1 MRFWNSTPAPII
13 LSLGTGFLPEMAE
26 GALIMDYNA
35 PPGTALVE
43 TDRMLRQVEGFID
56 RMPEIASW
64 SRRTGNQLGFFITEP
79 NQGDYVL
86 RLRKGHRPAAD
97 AIASDLRTRIE
108 AAQPALSI
116 EFGQLVEDVIGDLT
130 TSPEPIEIR
139 VLARIVNSQNPR
151 RARWRC

>member
-1 MRFWNSTPAPII
+1 
-13 LSLGTGFLPEMAE
+13 MAE
-26 GALIMDYNA
+26 GALIMDFNA

-108 AAQPALSI
+108 AELSI
-116 EFGQLVEDVIGDLT
+116 
-130 TSPEPIEIR
+130 R
-139 VLARIVNSQNPR
+139 N
-151 RARWRC
+151 